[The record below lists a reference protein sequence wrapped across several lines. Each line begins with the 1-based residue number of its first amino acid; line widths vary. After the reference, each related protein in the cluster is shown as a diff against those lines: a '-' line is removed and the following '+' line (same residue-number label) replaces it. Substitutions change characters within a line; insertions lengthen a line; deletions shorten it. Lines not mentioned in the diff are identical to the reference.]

1 MCELLGKW
9 EIVVGNFLIF
19 DFRILDFG
27 KSKSGFCFG
36 AGCSGTKRPDRRDA
50 DIATAQCDDTYTS
63 PLYHFIT
70 LPC

>member
-27 KSKSGFCFG
+27 KSVFGICFG
-36 AGCSGTKRPDRRDA
+36 MADCVVECAVGCVVGYVVGYG
-50 DIATAQCDDTYTS
+50 ATAQ
-63 PLYHFIT
+63 
-70 LPC
+70 

>member
-27 KSKSGFCFG
+27 KSVFGICFG
-36 AGCSGTKRPDRRDA
+36 MADCVVECAVGCVVGYG
-50 DIATAQCDDTYTS
+50 ATAQ
-63 PLYHFIT
+63 
-70 LPC
+70 